1 MTRDD
6 FAAYEASLFVGVPS
20 LVAMDAL
27 VRSKDARGIIL
38 MDGVTE
44 ITEENRPRA
53 FIADRVFTPMLELRS
68 TLALLDLS
76 EDELAAAKRH
86 AATCGAQAYSQPDP
100 VPSSP
105 HVKLSRLSLE
115 SLKTRARKTRYINED
130 TLAAVDDMED
140 GKGYLVK
147 LLATIGAG
155 DGDEPLDAGAENPE
169 EGVPGATAD
178 DRHTQIMRV
187 LAGVQSIA
195 IDVSRT
201 PTFRRRFNGVM
212 GAVGSGEVHLRP

>member
-1 MTRDD
+1 MDNIRSRLVALDEVWTSFFNSAQSASEDAIAQGWVTRDD

-68 TLALLDLS
+68 ALALLDLS

-86 AATCGAQAYSQPDP
+86 AATCGAQAYSQSD
-100 VPSSP
+100 SQ
-105 HVKLSRLSLE
+105 
-115 SLKTRARKTRYINED
+115 
-130 TLAAVDDMED
+130 
-140 GKGYLVK
+140 
-147 LLATIGAG
+147 GAG
-155 DGDEPLDAGAENPE
+155 VERAQQSTE
-169 EGVPGATAD
+169 EGVPPGFNRTGRPTAD
-178 DRHTQIMRV
+178 DDDRRTQIMRV
-187 LAGVQSIA
+187 LGGVQSIA

-201 PTFRRRFNGVM
+201 PTFRRRFNEVM
-212 GAVGSGEVHLRP
+212 GAVSSGEVNA

>member
-1 MTRDD
+1 MHNIRSRLVALDEVWTSFFNSAQSASEDAIAKGWVTRDD

-44 ITEENRPRA
+44 ITEENRPRGY
-53 FIADRVFTPMLELRS
+53 IADRVFTPMLELRS
-68 TLALLDLS
+68 ALALLDLS

-100 VPSSP
+100 
-105 HVKLSRLSLE
+105 
-115 SLKTRARKTRYINED
+115 
-130 TLAAVDDMED
+130 
-140 GKGYLVK
+140 
-147 LLATIGAG
+147 
-155 DGDEPLDAGAENPE
+155 GAETPE

-195 IDVSRT
+195 IEVSRQ

-212 GAVGSGEVHLRP
+212 GAVSSGEVNLQP